1 MRVKVLPREEK
12 FFAMFQQQAEFIAEA
27 ARCLSSTILAGGVEL
42 GTCGAKIREIEHQGD
57 EVTHQIMTR
66 LNSTFLT
73 PMDPEDIHRL
83 ASRLDDVLDMIDAVV
98 GRLVMFRLAKLPP
111 AVSTL
116 ATIIEASSRAIVKA
130 ISDMDRGDSVMEH
143 LIEINQLENE
153 ADRVNRQALAE
164 LFANEKDAIELIK
177 LKEIYEMLESAT
189 DLCEDVANVI
199 ESVVV
204 KNG

>member
-1 MRVKVLPREEK
+1 MKLRVLPKEEK
-12 FFAMFQQQAEFIAEA
+12 FFALFEQQAEYIAEA
-27 ARCLSSTILAGGVEL
+27 AKLLSAAILAGGGEL
-42 GTCGAKIREIEHQGD
+42 GICGAKIREVEHKGD

-73 PMDPEDIHRL
+73 PIDPEDIHRL
-83 ASRLDDVLDMIDAVV
+83 ASRLDDVLDMIDVAV
-98 GRLVMFRLAKLPP
+98 GRLVMFKLKAFPP
-111 AVSTL
+111 AFGTL
-116 ATIIEASSRAIVKA
+116 AEIIEASSRAILKA
-130 ISDMDRGDSVMEH
+130 ITSMARGEPVTEA

-164 LFANEKDAIELIK
+164 LFEHERNAIELIK
-177 LKEIYEMLESAT
+177 LKEMYEILEDAT

>member
-12 FFAMFQQQAEFIAEA
+12 FFAMFEQQAEFIAEA
-27 ARCLSSTILAGGVEL
+27 ARCLSSTILAGGGEL
-42 GTCGAKIREIEHQGD
+42 GTCGAKIREVEHKGD

-66 LNSTFLT
+66 LNQTFLT
-73 PMDPEDIHRL
+73 PIDPEDIHRL

-98 GRLVMFRLAKLPP
+98 GRLVMFKLAKLPP

-116 ATIIEASSRAIVKA
+116 ATIIEACSRATLKA
-130 ISDMDRGDSVMEH
+130 ISAMARGDSVAEH

-164 LFANEKDAIELIK
+164 LFENEKNAIELIK

>member
-1 MRVKVLPREEK
+1 
-12 FFAMFQQQAEFIAEA
+12 
-27 ARCLSSTILAGGVEL
+27 
-42 GTCGAKIREIEHQGD
+42 
-57 EVTHQIMTR
+57 MTR
-66 LNSTFLT
+66 LNQTFLT
-73 PMDPEDIHRL
+73 PIDPEDIHRL

-98 GRLVMFRLAKLPP
+98 GRLVMFKLATLPP

-116 ATIIEASSRAIVKA
+116 ATIIEACSRATVKA
-130 ISDMDRGDSVMEH
+130 ISAMARGDPVAEH
-143 LIEINQLENE
+143 LIEINKLENE